1 MGNLIKEMKERIAKS
16 GSSKKEIMYFTP
28 DSVKRIRFLTDL
40 NDGIMIQFHSDF
52 ENHIFEVCHDQEDHE
67 NCKLC
72 QEEVPIIEQYAWSV
86 WDYDS
91 NAVRILCIKATGISP
106 VPALIE
112 LYEEY
117 GTLTDR
123 DLKIKKIGKGTG
135 GSYAVTPLDKSR
147 FRNGKAKPFTEKQ
160 IREIFDKA
168 YSSVDTDDDEEDEAP
183 KKKAKKEKKTKK
195 EPTLRDKFEE
205 LSFKELKDICLEV
218 GMSKKEVKEFED
230 SEEILDELF
239 DNYEEEDLEE
249 LLEEVEEEEEEDEEE
264 DE

>member
-16 GSSKKEIMYFTP
+16 GSSKKEIIYFTP

-67 NCKLC
+67 NCPLC
-72 QEEVPIIEQYAWSV
+72 RDEVPIIEQYAWSV

-91 NAVRILCIKATGISP
+91 NAVRIMCIKATGISP

-135 GSYAVTPLDKSR
+135 GSFAVTPLDKSR
-147 FRNGKAKPFTEKQ
+147 FRNGNAKPFTEKQ

-168 YSSVDTDDDEEDEAP
+168 YSSTVADEADDDEIEEKP
-183 KKKAKKEKKTKK
+183 KKKKAKKE
-195 EPTLRDKFEE
+195 PTLREKFEE
-205 LSFKELKDICLEV
+205 LSFNELKEICLEV
-218 GMSKKEVKEFED
+218 GMSKKEVKAFED
-230 SEEILDELF
+230 EEEILNELF
-239 DNYEEEDLEE
+239 DNYEESDLEE
-249 LLEEVEEEEEEDEEE
+249 LLEEMDEEEEEDE
-264 DE
+264 